1 LFKHCAQ
8 QEILMTIRTWSIK
21 LAAGSALAALLYT
34 SAAIA
39 VGFGE
44 IALKSALNEPLNA
57 EIELTNVDDIDDS
70 MLLVKLASPQAFTQ
84 AGVSRDFYLTAL
96 DFAVGKNAAGA
107 TIVRVTT
114 KQPVVEPY
122 LDFLVQLEW
131 PSGRLVREY
140 TLLLDLPVYSE
151 GQVAPAPVSKAVS
164 GSAPKAAAGK
174 QTLSGDQH
182 RVVVGDTLWNV
193 SKRLRPRGL
202 TILQTMDALYSQ
214 NPSAFVNGDVNRMQE
229 GAILRLPSK
238 TEIGEEAG
246 DIVASQIGLV
256 APAAEE
262 LATQEPAIEELVSD
276 QQAEELFA
284 VDELFPELD
293 SSADQ
298 QESGG
303 VLELITA
310 YDASEATELAIA
322 GDGLESEEGQ
332 FPEGP
337 SEDADTAVA
346 AEVDQVDQLNS
357 ELVVTQDEMS
367 KTQLENNELRE
378 RMALLEAQVDTME
391 TLVDVAEEQEAA
403 VPPVAKASPVEDF
416 QAQLK
421 EQPWYLWL
429 GLGVIIL
436 VLVMLLRR
444 TSKTSPDDSEQLD
457 ESAAG
462 AGYQDYDNGTSVDT
476 GANLLVDELDGLELD
491 PEDNLFDETDKEIFA
506 EEDAD
511 VSPEIFDS
519 MVEATA
525 EAEVYLSLGNIDQAI
540 EILQKA
546 RDADAADTASRL
558 KLMEV
563 LFREGRRDELKPIF
577 LEIELTGDEVA
588 TSMASVILGPEEQKP
603 LEESEPESEPSTN
616 QEASGEQE
624 PSASLNEDPEPES
637 EPSMNQEASEEQ
649 EPSASPN
656 EDPEPESE
664 PSTDQEAS
672 EEHEP
677 SAPINEE
684 PEPSASLDE
693 EPEPSTSLNE
703 EPDDKIVDELAES
716 VLDEDFLDD
725 SFMDGGIFAD
735 VSPANKADPLDDG
748 PETEESAASS
758 FAAVEP
764 VQQAEDID
772 LPGVDALQK
781 SMGAEADALADIAAN
796 LDQFQG
802 LEDVGEINSVDVK
815 LDLAATYIEMG
826 DAEGAREIL
835 SEIIEEADDEDRAR
849 AQAVLDSIGN

>member
-1 LFKHCAQ
+1 
-8 QEILMTIRTWSIK
+8 MTIRTWSIK
-21 LAAGSALAALLYT
+21 LAVGSALAALLYT

-44 IALKSALNEPLNA
+44 IVLKSALNEPLNA
-57 EIELTNVDDIDDS
+57 EIELTNVGDIDDS

-96 DFAVGKNAAGA
+96 DFAVGKNATGE

-114 KQPVVEPY
+114 EQPVVEPY

-131 PSGRLVREY
+131 PSGQLLREY
-140 TLLLDLPVYSE
+140 TLLLDLPVYTE
-151 GQVAPAPVSKAVS
+151 GQVAPATVSKVAS
-164 GSAPKAAAGK
+164 GSAPKATAGK
-174 QTLSGDQH
+174 QSFSGDQH
-182 RVVVGDTLWNV
+182 KVVVGDTLWNV

-202 TILQTMDALYSQ
+202 TILQTMDALYSE
-214 NPSAFVNGDVNRMQE
+214 NPSVFLNGDANRMKE

-238 TEIGEEAG
+238 TQIGEEAG

-256 APAAEE
+256 DPTAEE
-262 LATQEPAIEELVSD
+262 PTNQEPVNDEIVEEFV
-276 QQAEELFA
+276 AE
-284 VDELFPELD
+284 DELFPESD
-293 SSADQ
+293 SSAEQ

-310 YDASEATELAIA
+310 YDASEATELVIA
-322 GDGLESEEGQ
+322 GDGLASEEGLVPDSQ
-332 FPEGP
+332 
-337 SEDADTAVA
+337 SEDTGA

-357 ELVVTQDEMS
+357 ELVVTQGEVS
-367 KTQLENNELRE
+367 KTQQENNELRE
-378 RMALLEAQVDTME
+378 RMALLEAQVDTTE
-391 TLVDVAEEQEAA
+391 IRVDVAEEQDAA
-403 VPPVAKASPVEDF
+403 VPSVAKASPIEAF

-421 EQPWYLWL
+421 QQPWYLWV

-436 VLVMLLRR
+436 LLVTLLRR
-444 TSKTSPDDSEQLD
+444 TSKTSPEISEQLD
-457 ESAAG
+457 ESATG
-462 AGYQDYDNGTSVDT
+462 AGYQEYDTDTSVDT
-476 GANLLVDELDGLELD
+476 GADLLVDEVDGMELD

-525 EAEVYLSLGNIDQAI
+525 EAEVYLSLGNVDQAI

-546 RDADAADTASRL
+546 RAADVADTASRL

-563 LFREGRRDELKPIF
+563 LFREDRRDELKPIF

-588 TSMASVILGPEEQKP
+588 TSMASVILGPEEQEP
-603 LEESEPESEPSTN
+603 VEDDTSVSLNEEPEPSASFSEEAEPESET
-616 QEASGEQE
+616 
-624 PSASLNEDPEPES
+624 
-637 EPSMNQEASEEQ
+637 
-649 EPSASPN
+649 
-656 EDPEPESE
+656 
-664 PSTDQEAS
+664 STDQEAS
-672 EEHEP
+672 EEDESSASLIEESEP
-677 SAPINEE
+677 SASLNEK
-684 PEPSASLDE
+684 PEPSASLNE
-693 EPEPSTSLNE
+693 KPEPPASLDND
-703 EPDDKIVDELAES
+703 DDKIVDELAES

-725 SFMDGGIFAD
+725 SFMDGGIFAN
-735 VSPANKADPLDDG
+735 VSPADKSDPLEDM
-748 PETEESAASS
+748 PETEESPAST
-758 FAAVEP
+758 FEEVEP
-764 VQQAEDID
+764 VQQVEDTD

-781 SMGAEADALADIAAN
+781 TMGAEADALADIAAN
-796 LDQFQG
+796 LDQFEG

>member
-1 LFKHCAQ
+1 
-8 QEILMTIRTWSIK
+8 
-21 LAAGSALAALLYT
+21 
-34 SAAIA
+34 
-39 VGFGE
+39 
-44 IALKSALNEPLNA
+44 
-57 EIELTNVDDIDDS
+57 
-70 MLLVKLASPQAFTQ
+70 
-84 AGVSRDFYLTAL
+84 
-96 DFAVGKNAAGA
+96 
-107 TIVRVTT
+107 
-114 KQPVVEPY
+114 
-122 LDFLVQLEW
+122 
-131 PSGRLVREY
+131 
-140 TLLLDLPVYSE
+140 
-151 GQVAPAPVSKAVS
+151 
-164 GSAPKAAAGK
+164 
-174 QTLSGDQH
+174 
-182 RVVVGDTLWNV
+182 
-193 SKRLRPRGL
+193 
-202 TILQTMDALYSQ
+202 
-214 NPSAFVNGDVNRMQE
+214 
-229 GAILRLPSK
+229 
-238 TEIGEEAG
+238 
-246 DIVASQIGLV
+246 
-256 APAAEE
+256 
-262 LATQEPAIEELVSD
+262 
-276 QQAEELFA
+276 
-284 VDELFPELD
+284 
-293 SSADQ
+293 
-298 QESGG
+298 
-303 VLELITA
+303 
-310 YDASEATELAIA
+310 
-322 GDGLESEEGQ
+322 
-332 FPEGP
+332 
-337 SEDADTAVA
+337 
-346 AEVDQVDQLNS
+346 
-357 ELVVTQDEMS
+357 VVTQDEMS

-546 RDADAADTASRL
+546 RAADAADTASRL

-603 LEESEPESEPSTN
+603 PEESKPESEPESEPST
-616 QEASGEQE
+616 
-624 PSASLNEDPEPES
+624 
-637 EPSMNQEASEEQ
+637 NQEASEEQ

-796 LDQFQG
+796 LDQFEG

>member
-1 LFKHCAQ
+1 
-8 QEILMTIRTWSIK
+8 MTIRTWSIK

-96 DFAVGKNAAGA
+96 DFEVGKNAAGA

-114 KQPVVEPY
+114 EQPVVEPY

-214 NPSAFVNGDVNRMQE
+214 NPSAFVNGDANRMQE

-284 VDELFPELD
+284 EDELFPESD

-322 GDGLESEEGQ
+322 GDGLESEEGL

-462 AGYQDYDNGTSVDT
+462 AGYQEYDNGTSVDT

-546 RDADAADTASRL
+546 RAADAADTASRL

-603 LEESEPESEPSTN
+603 LEESEPESESESEPSTN
-616 QEASGEQE
+616 QEASEEQE

-637 EPSMNQEASEEQ
+637 EPSTDQEASEEQ
-649 EPSASPN
+649 EPSASLN

-677 SAPINEE
+677 SASLNEE
-684 PEPSASLDE
+684 PEPSA
-693 EPEPSTSLNE
+693 SLNE

-735 VSPANKADPLDDG
+735 VSPADKADPLDDG

-796 LDQFQG
+796 LDQFEG

>member
-1 LFKHCAQ
+1 
-8 QEILMTIRTWSIK
+8 MTIRTWSIK
-21 LAAGSALAALLYT
+21 LAVGSALASLLYT

-57 EIELTNVDDIDDS
+57 EIELTNVGDIDDG

-96 DFAVGKNAAGA
+96 DFAVGKNATGE

-114 KQPVVEPY
+114 EQPVVEPY

-131 PSGRLVREY
+131 PSGQLLREY
-140 TLLLDLPVYSE
+140 TLLLDLPVYTE
-151 GQVAPAPVSKAVS
+151 GQVAPATVSKVAS
-164 GSAPKAAAGK
+164 GSAPKATAGK
-174 QTLSGDQH
+174 QSFSGDQH
-182 RVVVGDTLWNV
+182 KVVVGDTLWNV

-202 TILQTMDALYSQ
+202 TILQTMDALYSE
-214 NPSAFVNGDVNRMQE
+214 NPSVFLNGDANRMKE

-238 TEIGEEAG
+238 TQIGEEAG

-256 APAAEE
+256 DPTAEE
-262 LATQEPAIEELVSD
+262 PANQEPINDEIVEEFF
-276 QQAEELFA
+276 AE
-284 VDELFPELD
+284 DELFPESD

-310 YDASEATELAIA
+310 YDASEATELVIA
-322 GDGLESEEGQ
+322 GDGLASEEGLVSDGQ
-332 FPEGP
+332 
-337 SEDADTAVA
+337 SEDTDA

-357 ELVVTQDEMS
+357 ELVVTQGEVS
-367 KTQLENNELRE
+367 KTQQENNELRE
-378 RMALLEAQVDTME
+378 RMALLEAQVDTTE
-391 TLVDVAEEQEAA
+391 IRVDVAEKQDAA
-403 VPPVAKASPVEDF
+403 VPSVAKASPIEDF

-421 EQPWYLWL
+421 QQPWYLWV

-436 VLVMLLRR
+436 LLVTLLRR
-444 TSKTSPDDSEQLD
+444 TSKTSPEVSEQLD
-457 ESAAG
+457 ESATG
-462 AGYQDYDNGTSVDT
+462 AGYQEYDTDTSVDT
-476 GANLLVDELDGLELD
+476 GADLLVDELDGMELD

-525 EAEVYLSLGNIDQAI
+525 EAEVYLSLGNVDQAI

-546 RDADAADTASRL
+546 CAADVADTASRL

-563 LFREGRRDELKPIF
+563 LFREDRRDELKPIF

-588 TSMASVILGPEEQKP
+588 TSMASVILGPEEQEP
-603 LEESEPESEPSTN
+603 VEDDTSVSLNEEPEPSASFSEEAEPESET
-616 QEASGEQE
+616 
-624 PSASLNEDPEPES
+624 
-637 EPSMNQEASEEQ
+637 
-649 EPSASPN
+649 
-656 EDPEPESE
+656 
-664 PSTDQEAS
+664 STDQEAS
-672 EEHEP
+672 EEDES
-677 SAPINEE
+677 SASLIEE
-684 PEPSASLDE
+684 PEPSASLNE
-693 EPEPSTSLNE
+693 KLEPPASLDND
-703 EPDDKIVDELAES
+703 DDKIVDELAES

-735 VSPANKADPLDDG
+735 VSPADKPDPLDDMH
-748 PETEESAASS
+748 EAEESPAST
-758 FAAVEP
+758 FEEVEP

-781 SMGAEADALADIAAN
+781 TMGAEADALADIAAN
-796 LDQFQG
+796 LDQFEG

>member
-1 LFKHCAQ
+1 
-8 QEILMTIRTWSIK
+8 MTIRTWSIK

-96 DFAVGKNAAGA
+96 DFEVGKNAAGA

-114 KQPVVEPY
+114 EQPVVEPY

-214 NPSAFVNGDVNRMQE
+214 NPSAFVNGDANRMQE

-238 TEIGEEAG
+238 TEIGQEAG

-276 QQAEELFA
+276 QQAEELSA
-284 VDELFPELD
+284 EDELFPESD

-322 GDGLESEEGQ
+322 GDGLESEEGL

-462 AGYQDYDNGTSVDT
+462 AGYQEYDNGTSVDT

-546 RDADAADTASRL
+546 RAADAADTASRL

-603 LEESEPESEPSTN
+603 SEESEPESESESEPSTN

-624 PSASLNEDPEPES
+624 PSASLNEDPEPEP
-637 EPSMNQEASEEQ
+637 EPSTNQEASEEQ
-649 EPSASPN
+649 EPSASLN

-672 EEHEP
+672 EEQEP
-677 SAPINEE
+677 SASLNEE
-684 PEPSASLDE
+684 PEPSA
-693 EPEPSTSLNE
+693 SLNE

-796 LDQFQG
+796 LDQFEG

>member
-1 LFKHCAQ
+1 
-8 QEILMTIRTWSIK
+8 MTIRTWSIK
-21 LAAGSALAALLYT
+21 LAVGSALAALLYT

-114 KQPVVEPY
+114 EQPVVEPY

-131 PSGRLVREY
+131 PSGRLLREY
-140 TLLLDLPVYSE
+140 TLLLDLPVYTE
-151 GQVAPAPVSKAVS
+151 GQVAPASVSKAVS
-164 GSAPKAAAGK
+164 GSAPKAAAGT

-182 RVVVGDTLWNV
+182 KVVVGDTLWNV

-214 NPSAFVNGDVNRMQE
+214 NPSAFLNGDANRMKE

-238 TEIGEEAG
+238 AEIGEEAG

-262 LATQEPAIEELVSD
+262 LATQEPAIEEFVSD

-284 VDELFPELD
+284 EDELFPESD
-293 SSADQ
+293 SSAAQ

-310 YDASEATELAIA
+310 YDASEATELVIA
-322 GDGLESEEGQ
+322 GDGLESEEGL
-332 FPEGP
+332 FPEGL
-337 SEDADTAVA
+337 SEDSGTAVT

-391 TLVDVAEEQEAA
+391 ALVDVAEEQEAA
-403 VPPVAKASPVEDF
+403 VPPVAKASPVGDF

-444 TSKTSPDDSEQLD
+444 TSKTSPDESEQLD

-462 AGYQDYDNGTSVDT
+462 AGYQEYDTGTSVDT
-476 GANLLVDELDGLELD
+476 GADLLVDELDGLELD

-540 EILQKA
+540 EILQRA
-546 RDADAADTASRL
+546 RAADAADTASRL

-563 LFREGRRDELKPIF
+563 LFREDRRDELKSIF

-603 LEESEPESEPSTN
+603 EEVEPESESSTN
-616 QEASGEQE
+616 QEVSEEHE
-624 PSASLNEDPEPES
+624 PSASLNEES
-637 EPSMNQEASEEQ
+637 
-649 EPSASPN
+649 
-656 EDPEPESE
+656 EPESE

-672 EEHEP
+672 EEG
-677 SAPINEE
+677 
-684 PEPSASLDE
+684 EPSASLNE
-693 EPEPSTSLNE
+693 ESEPSASINAESESEPSESLNE
-703 EPDDKIVDELAES
+703 EPESESVDNDNIIDELAES
-716 VLDEDFLDD
+716 VLGEDFLDD

-735 VSPANKADPLDDG
+735 VSPANKTDPLDDV
-748 PETEESAASS
+748 PETEESPASS

-796 LDQFQG
+796 LDQFEG
-802 LEDVGEINSVDVK
+802 LEDLGEINSADVK

>member
-1 LFKHCAQ
+1 
-8 QEILMTIRTWSIK
+8 MTIRTWSIK

-96 DFAVGKNAAGA
+96 DFEVGKNAAGA

-114 KQPVVEPY
+114 EQPVVEPY

-214 NPSAFVNGDVNRMQE
+214 NPSAFVNGDANRMQE

-284 VDELFPELD
+284 EDELFPESD

-322 GDGLESEEGQ
+322 GDGLESEEGL

-462 AGYQDYDNGTSVDT
+462 AGYQEYDNGTSVDT

-546 RDADAADTASRL
+546 RAADAADTASRL

-603 LEESEPESEPSTN
+603 SEESEPESEPESESESEPSTN
-616 QEASGEQE
+616 QEASEEQEPSASLNEEPEPEPEPSTNQEASEEQE

-637 EPSMNQEASEEQ
+637 EPSTDQEASEEQ
-649 EPSASPN
+649 EPSAPV
-656 EDPEPESE
+656 
-664 PSTDQEAS
+664 
-672 EEHEP
+672 
-677 SAPINEE
+677 NEE
-684 PEPSASLDE
+684 PEPSASL
-693 EPEPSTSLNE
+693 NE
-703 EPDDKIVDELAES
+703 EPGDKIVDELAES

-735 VSPANKADPLDDG
+735 VSPADKADPLDDE

-764 VQQAEDID
+764 VQQTEDID

-796 LDQFQG
+796 LDQFEG

-815 LDLAATYIEMG
+815 LDLAATYMEMG

>member
-1 LFKHCAQ
+1 
-8 QEILMTIRTWSIK
+8 MTIRTWSIK

-96 DFAVGKNAAGA
+96 DFEVGKNAAGA

-114 KQPVVEPY
+114 EQPVVEPY

-214 NPSAFVNGDVNRMQE
+214 NPSAFVNGDANRMQE

-284 VDELFPELD
+284 EDELFPESD

-322 GDGLESEEGQ
+322 GDGLEFEEGL

-436 VLVMLLRR
+436 VLVMVLRR

-462 AGYQDYDNGTSVDT
+462 AGYQEYDNGTSVDT

-546 RDADAADTASRL
+546 RAADAADTASRL

-577 LEIELTGDEVA
+577 LEVELTGDEVA

-603 LEESEPESEPSTN
+603 SEESEPESESESESESEPSTN
-616 QEASGEQE
+616 QEASEEQEPSASLNEEPEPEPEPSTNQEASEEQE

-637 EPSMNQEASEEQ
+637 EPSTDQEASEEQ
-649 EPSASPN
+649 EPSASL
-656 EDPEPESE
+656 
-664 PSTDQEAS
+664 
-672 EEHEP
+672 
-677 SAPINEE
+677 NEE
-684 PEPSASLDE
+684 PEPSA
-693 EPEPSTSLNE
+693 SLNE

-735 VSPANKADPLDDG
+735 VSPADKADPLDDE

-764 VQQAEDID
+764 VQQTEDID

-796 LDQFQG
+796 LDQFEG

>member
-1 LFKHCAQ
+1 
-8 QEILMTIRTWSIK
+8 MTIRTWSIK
-21 LAAGSALAALLYT
+21 LAVGSALAALLYT

-44 IALKSALNEPLNA
+44 IVLKSALNEPLNA
-57 EIELTNVDDIDDS
+57 EIELTNVGDIDDS

-96 DFAVGKNAAGA
+96 DFAVGKNATGE

-114 KQPVVEPY
+114 EQPVVEPY

-131 PSGRLVREY
+131 PSGQLLREY
-140 TLLLDLPVYSE
+140 TLLLDLPVYTE
-151 GQVAPAPVSKAVS
+151 GQVAPATVSKVAS
-164 GSAPKAAAGK
+164 GSAPKATAGK
-174 QTLSGDQH
+174 QSFSGDQH
-182 RVVVGDTLWNV
+182 KVVVGDTLWNV

-202 TILQTMDALYSQ
+202 TILQTMDALYSE
-214 NPSAFVNGDVNRMQE
+214 NPSVFLNGDANRMKE

-238 TEIGEEAG
+238 TQIGEEAG

-256 APAAEE
+256 DPTAEE
-262 LATQEPAIEELVSD
+262 PTNQEPVNDEIVEEFV
-276 QQAEELFA
+276 AE
-284 VDELFPELD
+284 DELFPESD
-293 SSADQ
+293 SSAEQ

-310 YDASEATELAIA
+310 YDASEATELVIA
-322 GDGLESEEGQ
+322 GDGLASEEGLVPDSQ
-332 FPEGP
+332 
-337 SEDADTAVA
+337 SEDTGA

-357 ELVVTQDEMS
+357 ELVVTQGEVS
-367 KTQLENNELRE
+367 KTQQENNELRE
-378 RMALLEAQVDTME
+378 RMALLEAQVDTTE
-391 TLVDVAEEQEAA
+391 IRVDVAEEQDAA
-403 VPPVAKASPVEDF
+403 VPSVAKASPIEDF

-421 EQPWYLWL
+421 QQPWYLWV

-436 VLVMLLRR
+436 LLVTLLRR
-444 TSKTSPDDSEQLD
+444 TSKTSPEISEQLD
-457 ESAAG
+457 ESATG
-462 AGYQDYDNGTSVDT
+462 AGYQEYDTDTSVDT
-476 GANLLVDELDGLELD
+476 GADLLVDEVDGMELD

-525 EAEVYLSLGNIDQAI
+525 EAEVYLSLGNVDQAI

-546 RDADAADTASRL
+546 RAADVADTASRL

-563 LFREGRRDELKPIF
+563 LFREDRRDELKPIF
-577 LEIELTGDEVA
+577 LEIELTGDDVA
-588 TSMASVILGPEEQKP
+588 TSMASVILGPEEQEP
-603 LEESEPESEPSTN
+603 VEDDTSVSLNEEPEPSASFSEEAEPESET
-616 QEASGEQE
+616 
-624 PSASLNEDPEPES
+624 
-637 EPSMNQEASEEQ
+637 
-649 EPSASPN
+649 
-656 EDPEPESE
+656 
-664 PSTDQEAS
+664 STDQEAS
-672 EEHEP
+672 EEDES
-677 SAPINEE
+677 SASLIEE
-684 PEPSASLDE
+684 SEPSASFNE
-693 EPEPSTSLNE
+693 KPELSASLNE
-703 EPDDKIVDELAES
+703 KPEPPASLDNDDDKIVDELAES

-725 SFMDGGIFAD
+725 SFMDGGIFAN
-735 VSPANKADPLDDG
+735 VSPADKSDPLEDM
-748 PETEESAASS
+748 PETEESPAST
-758 FAAVEP
+758 FEEVEP
-764 VQQAEDID
+764 VQQVEDTD

-781 SMGAEADALADIAAN
+781 TMGAEADALADIAAN
-796 LDQFQG
+796 LDQFEG

>member
-1 LFKHCAQ
+1 
-8 QEILMTIRTWSIK
+8 MTIRTWSIK

-96 DFAVGKNAAGA
+96 DFEVGKNAAGA

-114 KQPVVEPY
+114 EQPVVEPY

-214 NPSAFVNGDVNRMQE
+214 NPSAFVNGDANRMQE

-284 VDELFPELD
+284 EDELFPESD

-322 GDGLESEEGQ
+322 GDGLESEEGL

-462 AGYQDYDNGTSVDT
+462 AGYQEYDNGTSVDT

-546 RDADAADTASRL
+546 RAADAADTASRL

-603 LEESEPESEPSTN
+603 LEESEPESEPESESESEPSTN
-616 QEASGEQE
+616 QEASEEQEPSASLNEDPEPEPEPSTNQEASEEQE

-637 EPSMNQEASEEQ
+637 EPSTDQEASEEQ
-649 EPSASPN
+649 EPSASL
-656 EDPEPESE
+656 
-664 PSTDQEAS
+664 
-672 EEHEP
+672 
-677 SAPINEE
+677 NEE
-684 PEPSASLDE
+684 PEPSA
-693 EPEPSTSLNE
+693 SLNE

-735 VSPANKADPLDDG
+735 VSPADKADPLDDG

-796 LDQFQG
+796 LDQFEG

>member
-182 RVVVGDTLWNV
+182 RVVLGDTLWNV

-214 NPSAFVNGDVNRMQE
+214 NPSAFVNGDANRMQE

-246 DIVASQIGLV
+246 DIIASQIGLV

-284 VDELFPELD
+284 EDELFPESD

-322 GDGLESEEGQ
+322 GDGLESEEGL

-462 AGYQDYDNGTSVDT
+462 AGYQEYDNGTSVDT

-546 RDADAADTASRL
+546 RAADAADTASRL

-603 LEESEPESEPSTN
+603 PEESKPESEPESEPSTN
-616 QEASGEQE
+616 QEASEEQE
-624 PSASLNEDPEPES
+624 PSASL
-637 EPSMNQEASEEQ
+637 
-649 EPSASPN
+649 N

-677 SAPINEE
+677 SA
-684 PEPSASLDE
+684 
-693 EPEPSTSLNE
+693 SLNE
-703 EPDDKIVDELAES
+703 EPGDKIVDELAES

-735 VSPANKADPLDDG
+735 VSPADKADPLDDE

-796 LDQFQG
+796 LDQFEG
-802 LEDVGEINSVDVK
+802 LDDVGEINSVDVK

>member
-1 LFKHCAQ
+1 
-8 QEILMTIRTWSIK
+8 MTIRTWSIK

-96 DFAVGKNAAGA
+96 DFEVGKNAAGA

-114 KQPVVEPY
+114 EQPVVEPY

-174 QTLSGDQH
+174 QALSGDQH

-214 NPSAFVNGDVNRMQE
+214 NPSAFVNGDANRMQE

-284 VDELFPELD
+284 EDELFPESD

-322 GDGLESEEGQ
+322 GDGLESEEGL

-436 VLVMLLRR
+436 VLVMVLRR

-462 AGYQDYDNGTSVDT
+462 AGYQEYDNGTSVDT

-546 RDADAADTASRL
+546 RAADAADTASRL

-603 LEESEPESEPSTN
+603 SEESEPESEPESESESESESEPSTN
-616 QEASGEQE
+616 QEASEEQEPSASLNEEPEPEPEPSTNQEASEEQE

-637 EPSMNQEASEEQ
+637 EPSTDQEASEEQ
-649 EPSASPN
+649 EPSAPV
-656 EDPEPESE
+656 
-664 PSTDQEAS
+664 
-672 EEHEP
+672 
-677 SAPINEE
+677 NEE
-684 PEPSASLDE
+684 PEPSA
-693 EPEPSTSLNE
+693 SLNE

-735 VSPANKADPLDDG
+735 VSPADKADPLDDE

-796 LDQFQG
+796 LDQFEG

>member
-1 LFKHCAQ
+1 
-8 QEILMTIRTWSIK
+8 MTIRTWSIK
-21 LAAGSALAALLYT
+21 LAVGSALAALLYT

-44 IALKSALNEPLNA
+44 IVLKSALNEPLNA
-57 EIELTNVDDIDDS
+57 EIELTNVGDIDDS

-96 DFAVGKNAAGA
+96 DFAVGKNATGE

-114 KQPVVEPY
+114 EQPVVEPY

-131 PSGRLVREY
+131 PSGQLLREY
-140 TLLLDLPVYSE
+140 TLLLDLPVYTE
-151 GQVAPAPVSKAVS
+151 GQDAPATVSKVAS
-164 GSAPKAAAGK
+164 GSAPKATAGR
-174 QTLSGDQH
+174 QSFSGDQH
-182 RVVVGDTLWNV
+182 KVVVGDTLWNV

-202 TILQTMDALYSQ
+202 TILQTMDALYSE
-214 NPSAFVNGDVNRMQE
+214 NPSVFLNGDANRMKE

-238 TEIGEEAG
+238 TQIGEEAG

-256 APAAEE
+256 DPTAEE
-262 LATQEPAIEELVSD
+262 PTNQEPVNDEIVEEFV
-276 QQAEELFA
+276 AE
-284 VDELFPELD
+284 DELFPESD
-293 SSADQ
+293 TSAEQ

-310 YDASEATELAIA
+310 YDASEATELVIA
-322 GDGLESEEGQ
+322 GDGLASEEGLVPDSQ
-332 FPEGP
+332 
-337 SEDADTAVA
+337 SEDTGA

-357 ELVVTQDEMS
+357 ELVATQGEVS
-367 KTQLENNELRE
+367 KTEQENNELRE
-378 RMALLEAQVDTME
+378 RMALLEAQVDTTE
-391 TLVDVAEEQEAA
+391 IRVDVAEEQDAA
-403 VPPVAKASPVEDF
+403 VPSVAKASPIEDF

-421 EQPWYLWL
+421 QQPWYLWV

-436 VLVMLLRR
+436 LLVTLLRR
-444 TSKTSPDDSEQLD
+444 TSKTSPEISEQLD
-457 ESAAG
+457 ESATG
-462 AGYQDYDNGTSVDT
+462 AGYQEYDTDTSVDT
-476 GANLLVDELDGLELD
+476 GADLLVDEVDGMELD

-525 EAEVYLSLGNIDQAI
+525 EAEVYLSLGNVDQAI

-546 RDADAADTASRL
+546 RAADVADTASRL

-563 LFREGRRDELKPIF
+563 LFREDRRDELKPIF
-577 LEIELTGDEVA
+577 LEIELTGDDVA
-588 TSMASVILGPEEQKP
+588 TSMASVILGPEEQEP
-603 LEESEPESEPSTN
+603 AEDDTSVSLNEEPEPSASFSEEAEPESET
-616 QEASGEQE
+616 
-624 PSASLNEDPEPES
+624 
-637 EPSMNQEASEEQ
+637 
-649 EPSASPN
+649 
-656 EDPEPESE
+656 
-664 PSTDQEAS
+664 STDQEAS
-672 EEHEP
+672 EEDES
-677 SAPINEE
+677 SASLIEE
-684 PEPSASLDE
+684 SEPSASLNE
-693 EPEPSTSLNE
+693 KPEPPASLDND
-703 EPDDKIVDELAES
+703 DDKIVDELAES

-725 SFMDGGIFAD
+725 SFMDGGIFAN
-735 VSPANKADPLDDG
+735 VSPADKSDPLEDM
-748 PETEESAASS
+748 PETEESPAST
-758 FAAVEP
+758 FEEVEP
-764 VQQAEDID
+764 VQQVEDTD

-781 SMGAEADALADIAAN
+781 TMGAEADALADIAAN
-796 LDQFQG
+796 LDQFEG

>member
-1 LFKHCAQ
+1 
-8 QEILMTIRTWSIK
+8 MTIRTWSIK
-21 LAAGSALAALLYT
+21 LAVGSALAALLYT

-44 IALKSALNEPLNA
+44 IVLKSALNEPLNA
-57 EIELTNVDDIDDS
+57 EIELTNVGDIDDS

-96 DFAVGKNAAGA
+96 DFAVGKNATGE

-114 KQPVVEPY
+114 EQPVVEPY

-131 PSGRLVREY
+131 PSGQLLREY
-140 TLLLDLPVYSE
+140 TLLLDLPVYTE
-151 GQVAPAPVSKAVS
+151 GQVAPATVSKVAS
-164 GSAPKAAAGK
+164 GSAPKATAGK
-174 QTLSGDQH
+174 QSFSGDQH
-182 RVVVGDTLWNV
+182 KVVVGDTLWNV

-202 TILQTMDALYSQ
+202 TILQTMDALYSE
-214 NPSAFVNGDVNRMQE
+214 NPSVFLNGDANRMKE

-238 TEIGEEAG
+238 TQIGEEAG

-256 APAAEE
+256 DPTAEE
-262 LATQEPAIEELVSD
+262 PTNQEPVNDEIVEEFV
-276 QQAEELFA
+276 AE
-284 VDELFPELD
+284 DELFPESN
-293 SSADQ
+293 SSAEQ

-310 YDASEATELAIA
+310 YDASEATELVIA
-322 GDGLESEEGQ
+322 GDGLASEEGLVPDSQ
-332 FPEGP
+332 
-337 SEDADTAVA
+337 SEDTGA

-357 ELVVTQDEMS
+357 ELVVTQGEVS
-367 KTQLENNELRE
+367 KTQQENNELRE
-378 RMALLEAQVDTME
+378 RMALLEAQVDTTE
-391 TLVDVAEEQEAA
+391 IRVDVAEEQDAA
-403 VPPVAKASPVEDF
+403 VPSVAKASPIEDF

-421 EQPWYLWL
+421 QQPWYLWV

-436 VLVMLLRR
+436 LLVTLLRR
-444 TSKTSPDDSEQLD
+444 TSKTSPEISEQLD
-457 ESAAG
+457 ESATG
-462 AGYQDYDNGTSVDT
+462 AGYQEYDTDTSVDT
-476 GANLLVDELDGLELD
+476 GADLLVDEVDGMELD

-525 EAEVYLSLGNIDQAI
+525 EAEVYLSLGNVDQAI

-546 RDADAADTASRL
+546 RAADVADTASRL

-563 LFREGRRDELKPIF
+563 LFREDRRDELKPIF
-577 LEIELTGDEVA
+577 LEIELTGDDVA
-588 TSMASVILGPEEQKP
+588 TSMASVILGPEEQEP
-603 LEESEPESEPSTN
+603 VEDDTSVSLNEEPEPSASFSEEAEPESEN
-616 QEASGEQE
+616 
-624 PSASLNEDPEPES
+624 
-637 EPSMNQEASEEQ
+637 
-649 EPSASPN
+649 
-656 EDPEPESE
+656 
-664 PSTDQEAS
+664 STDQEAS
-672 EEHEP
+672 EEDES
-677 SAPINEE
+677 SASLIEE
-684 PEPSASLDE
+684 SEPSASFNE
-693 EPEPSTSLNE
+693 KPELSASLNE
-703 EPDDKIVDELAES
+703 KPEPPASLDNDDDKIVDELAES

-725 SFMDGGIFAD
+725 SFMDGGIFAN
-735 VSPANKADPLDDG
+735 VSPADKSDPLEDM
-748 PETEESAASS
+748 PETEESPAST
-758 FAAVEP
+758 FEEVEP
-764 VQQAEDID
+764 VQQVEDTD

-781 SMGAEADALADIAAN
+781 TMGAEADALADIAAN
-796 LDQFQG
+796 LDQFEG

>member
-1 LFKHCAQ
+1 
-8 QEILMTIRTWSIK
+8 MTIRTWSIK
-21 LAAGSALAALLYT
+21 LAVGSALAALLYT

-44 IALKSALNEPLNA
+44 IVLKSALNEPLNA
-57 EIELTNVDDIDDS
+57 EIELTNVGDIDDS

-96 DFAVGKNAAGA
+96 DFAVGKNATGE

-114 KQPVVEPY
+114 EQPVVEPY

-131 PSGRLVREY
+131 PSGQLLREY
-140 TLLLDLPVYSE
+140 TLLLDLPVYTE
-151 GQVAPAPVSKAVS
+151 GQVAPATVSKVAS
-164 GSAPKAAAGK
+164 GSAPKATAGK
-174 QTLSGDQH
+174 QSFSGDQH
-182 RVVVGDTLWNV
+182 KVVVGDTLWNV

-202 TILQTMDALYSQ
+202 TILQTMDALYSE
-214 NPSAFVNGDVNRMQE
+214 NPSVFLNGDANRMKE

-238 TEIGEEAG
+238 TQIGEEAG

-256 APAAEE
+256 DPTAEE
-262 LATQEPAIEELVSD
+262 PTNQEPVNDEIVEEFV
-276 QQAEELFA
+276 AE
-284 VDELFPELD
+284 DELFPESD
-293 SSADQ
+293 SSAEQ

-310 YDASEATELAIA
+310 YDASEATELVIA
-322 GDGLESEEGQ
+322 GDGLASEEGLVPDSQ
-332 FPEGP
+332 
-337 SEDADTAVA
+337 SEDTGA

-357 ELVVTQDEMS
+357 ELVVTQGEVS
-367 KTQLENNELRE
+367 KTQQENNELRE
-378 RMALLEAQVDTME
+378 RMALLEAQVDTTE
-391 TLVDVAEEQEAA
+391 IRVDVAEEQDAA
-403 VPPVAKASPVEDF
+403 VPSVAKASPIEDF

-421 EQPWYLWL
+421 QQPWYLWV

-436 VLVMLLRR
+436 LLVTLLRR
-444 TSKTSPDDSEQLD
+444 TSKTSPEISEQLD
-457 ESAAG
+457 ESATG
-462 AGYQDYDNGTSVDT
+462 AGYQEYDTDTSVDT
-476 GANLLVDELDGLELD
+476 GADLLVDEVDGMELD

-525 EAEVYLSLGNIDQAI
+525 EAEVYLSLGNVDQAI

-546 RDADAADTASRL
+546 RAADVADTASRL

-563 LFREGRRDELKPIF
+563 LFREDRRDELKPIF
-577 LEIELTGDEVA
+577 LEIELTGDDVA
-588 TSMASVILGPEEQKP
+588 TSMASVILGPEEQEP
-603 LEESEPESEPSTN
+603 VEDDTSVSLNEEPEPSASFSEEAEPESET
-616 QEASGEQE
+616 
-624 PSASLNEDPEPES
+624 
-637 EPSMNQEASEEQ
+637 
-649 EPSASPN
+649 
-656 EDPEPESE
+656 
-664 PSTDQEAS
+664 STDQEAS
-672 EEHEP
+672 EEDESSASLIEESEP
-677 SAPINEE
+677 SASLNEK
-684 PEPSASLDE
+684 PEPSASLNE
-693 EPEPSTSLNE
+693 KPEPPASLDND
-703 EPDDKIVDELAES
+703 DDKIVDELAES

-725 SFMDGGIFAD
+725 SFMDGGIFAN
-735 VSPANKADPLDDG
+735 VSPADKSDPLEDM
-748 PETEESAASS
+748 PETEESPAST
-758 FAAVEP
+758 FEEVEP
-764 VQQAEDID
+764 VQQVEDTD

-781 SMGAEADALADIAAN
+781 TMGAEADALADIAAN
-796 LDQFQG
+796 LDQFEG

>member
-1 LFKHCAQ
+1 
-8 QEILMTIRTWSIK
+8 MTIRTWSIK

-96 DFAVGKNAAGA
+96 DFEVGKNAAGA

-114 KQPVVEPY
+114 EQPVVEPY

-214 NPSAFVNGDVNRMQE
+214 NPSAFVNGDANRMQE

-284 VDELFPELD
+284 EDELFPESD

-322 GDGLESEEGQ
+322 GDGLESEEGL

-462 AGYQDYDNGTSVDT
+462 AGYQEYDNGTSVDT

-546 RDADAADTASRL
+546 RAADAADTASRL

-603 LEESEPESEPSTN
+603 SEESEPESESESEPSTN
-616 QEASGEQE
+616 QEASEEQEPSASLNEEPEPEPEPSTNQEASEEQE

-637 EPSMNQEASEEQ
+637 EPSTDQEASEEQ
-649 EPSASPN
+649 EPSASL
-656 EDPEPESE
+656 
-664 PSTDQEAS
+664 
-672 EEHEP
+672 
-677 SAPINEE
+677 NEE
-684 PEPSASLDE
+684 PEPSA
-693 EPEPSTSLNE
+693 SLNE

-735 VSPANKADPLDDG
+735 VSPADKADPLDDG

-796 LDQFQG
+796 LDQFEG

>member
-1 LFKHCAQ
+1 
-8 QEILMTIRTWSIK
+8 MTIRTWSIK
-21 LAAGSALAALLYT
+21 LAVGSALAALLYT

-44 IALKSALNEPLNA
+44 IVLKSALNEPLNA
-57 EIELTNVDDIDDS
+57 EIELTNVGDIDDS

-96 DFAVGKNAAGA
+96 DFAVGKNATGE

-114 KQPVVEPY
+114 EQPVVEPY

-131 PSGRLVREY
+131 PSGQLLREY
-140 TLLLDLPVYSE
+140 TLLLDLPVYTE
-151 GQVAPAPVSKAVS
+151 GQVAPATVSKVAS
-164 GSAPKAAAGK
+164 GSAPKATAGK
-174 QTLSGDQH
+174 QSFSGDQH
-182 RVVVGDTLWNV
+182 KVVVGDTLWNV

-202 TILQTMDALYSQ
+202 TILQTMDALYSE
-214 NPSAFVNGDVNRMQE
+214 NPSVFLNGDANRMKE

-238 TEIGEEAG
+238 TQIGEEAG

-256 APAAEE
+256 DPTAEE
-262 LATQEPAIEELVSD
+262 PTNQEPVNDEIVEEFV
-276 QQAEELFA
+276 AE
-284 VDELFPELD
+284 DELFPESD
-293 SSADQ
+293 SSAEQ

-310 YDASEATELAIA
+310 YDASEATELVIA
-322 GDGLESEEGQ
+322 GDGLASEEGLVPDSQ
-332 FPEGP
+332 
-337 SEDADTAVA
+337 SEDTGA

-357 ELVVTQDEMS
+357 ELVVTQGEVS
-367 KTQLENNELRE
+367 KTQQENNELRE
-378 RMALLEAQVDTME
+378 RMALLEAQVDTTE
-391 TLVDVAEEQEAA
+391 IRVDVAEEQDAA
-403 VPPVAKASPVEDF
+403 VPSVAKASPIEDF

-421 EQPWYLWL
+421 QQPWYLWV

-436 VLVMLLRR
+436 LLVTLLRR
-444 TSKTSPDDSEQLD
+444 TSKTSPEISEQLD
-457 ESAAG
+457 ESATG
-462 AGYQDYDNGTSVDT
+462 AGYQEYDTDTSVDT
-476 GANLLVDELDGLELD
+476 GADLLVDEVDGMELD

-525 EAEVYLSLGNIDQAI
+525 EAEVYLSLGNVDQAI

-546 RDADAADTASRL
+546 RAADVADTASRL

-563 LFREGRRDELKPIF
+563 LFREDRRDELKPIF
-577 LEIELTGDEVA
+577 LEIELTGDDVA
-588 TSMASVILGPEEQKP
+588 TSMASVILGPEEQEP
-603 LEESEPESEPSTN
+603 VEDDTSVSLNEEPEPSASFSEEAEPESEN
-616 QEASGEQE
+616 
-624 PSASLNEDPEPES
+624 
-637 EPSMNQEASEEQ
+637 
-649 EPSASPN
+649 
-656 EDPEPESE
+656 
-664 PSTDQEAS
+664 STDQEAS
-672 EEHEP
+672 EEDES
-677 SAPINEE
+677 SASLIEE
-684 PEPSASLDE
+684 SEPSASFNE
-693 EPEPSTSLNE
+693 KPELSASLNE
-703 EPDDKIVDELAES
+703 KPEPPASLDNDDDKIVDELAES

-725 SFMDGGIFAD
+725 SFMDGGIFAN
-735 VSPANKADPLDDG
+735 VSPADKSDPLEDM
-748 PETEESAASS
+748 PETEESPAST
-758 FAAVEP
+758 FEEVEP
-764 VQQAEDID
+764 VQQVEDTD

-781 SMGAEADALADIAAN
+781 TMGAEADALADIAAN
-796 LDQFQG
+796 LDQFEG

>member
-1 LFKHCAQ
+1 
-8 QEILMTIRTWSIK
+8 MTIRTWSIK

-96 DFAVGKNAAGA
+96 DFEVGKNAAGA

-114 KQPVVEPY
+114 EQPVVEPY

-214 NPSAFVNGDVNRMQE
+214 NPSAFVNGDANRMQE

-284 VDELFPELD
+284 EDELFPESD

-322 GDGLESEEGQ
+322 GDGLESEEGL

-462 AGYQDYDNGTSVDT
+462 AGYQEYDNGTSVDT

-546 RDADAADTASRL
+546 RAADAADTASRL

-603 LEESEPESEPSTN
+603 PEESKPESEPESEPSTN
-616 QEASGEQE
+616 QEASEEQE

-637 EPSMNQEASEEQ
+637 EPSTDQEASEEQ
-649 EPSASPN
+649 EPSASLN

-677 SAPINEE
+677 SASLNEE
-684 PEPSASLDE
+684 PEPSA
-693 EPEPSTSLNE
+693 SLNE

-735 VSPANKADPLDDG
+735 VSPADKADPLDDE

-796 LDQFQG
+796 LDQFEG
-802 LEDVGEINSVDVK
+802 LDDVGEINSVDVK

>member
-1 LFKHCAQ
+1 
-8 QEILMTIRTWSIK
+8 MTIRTWSIK

-96 DFAVGKNAAGA
+96 DFEVGKNAAGA

-114 KQPVVEPY
+114 EQPVVEPY

-214 NPSAFVNGDVNRMQE
+214 NPSAFVNGDANRMQE

-284 VDELFPELD
+284 EDELFPESD

-322 GDGLESEEGQ
+322 GDGLESEEGL

-462 AGYQDYDNGTSVDT
+462 AGYQEYDNGTSVDT

-546 RDADAADTASRL
+546 RAADAADTASRL

-603 LEESEPESEPSTN
+603 LEESEPESESESEPSTN
-616 QEASGEQE
+616 QEASEEQEPSASLNEEPEPEPEPSTNQEASEEQE

-637 EPSMNQEASEEQ
+637 EPSTDQEASEEQ
-649 EPSASPN
+649 EPSASL
-656 EDPEPESE
+656 
-664 PSTDQEAS
+664 
-672 EEHEP
+672 
-677 SAPINEE
+677 NEE
-684 PEPSASLDE
+684 PEPSA
-693 EPEPSTSLNE
+693 SLNE

-735 VSPANKADPLDDG
+735 VSPADKADPLDDG

-796 LDQFQG
+796 LDQFEG

>member
-1 LFKHCAQ
+1 
-8 QEILMTIRTWSIK
+8 MTIRTWSIK

-96 DFAVGKNAAGA
+96 DFEVGKNAAGA

-114 KQPVVEPY
+114 EQPVVEPY

-214 NPSAFVNGDVNRMQE
+214 NPSAFVNGDANRMQE

-284 VDELFPELD
+284 EDELFPESD

-322 GDGLESEEGQ
+322 GDGLESEEGL

-462 AGYQDYDNGTSVDT
+462 AGYQEYDNGTSVDT

-546 RDADAADTASRL
+546 RAADAADTASRL

-603 LEESEPESEPSTN
+603 LEESEPESESESEPSTN
-616 QEASGEQE
+616 QEASEEQE

-637 EPSMNQEASEEQ
+637 EPSTDQEASEEQ
-649 EPSASPN
+649 EPSASLN

-677 SAPINEE
+677 SASLNEE
-684 PEPSASLDE
+684 PEPSA
-693 EPEPSTSLNE
+693 SLNE

-796 LDQFQG
+796 LDQFEG